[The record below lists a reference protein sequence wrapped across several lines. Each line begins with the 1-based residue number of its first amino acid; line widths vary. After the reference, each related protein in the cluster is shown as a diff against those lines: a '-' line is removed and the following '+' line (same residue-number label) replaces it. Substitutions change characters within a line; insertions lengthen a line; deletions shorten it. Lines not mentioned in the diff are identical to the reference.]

1 MDTSRSASVSSVAFS
16 VDGCVCMCVCVC
28 VCEAQALG
36 TNVHLL
42 NLTIKSYSGAA
53 KIGTGVGAEGKEGG

>member
-1 MDTSRSASVSSVAFS
+1 MAA
-16 VDGCVCMCVCVC
+16 CVCVCVC

>member
-28 VCEAQALG
+28 VAQALE

-42 NLTIKSYSGAA
+42 NLTIKSYS
-53 KIGTGVGAEGKEGG
+53 